1 MKLAE
6 ALQER
11 ADLNRKIEQLRSRLQ
26 SNCLVQEGESPVE
39 PPEALLSELDEA
51 IARLERLIAAINKT
65 NCAAQADGETLT
77 ALIARKDCLNVKLSA
92 YRDLV
97 YAASQ
102 TAHRARG
109 TEIRILPAV
118 DVRALQK
125 QADALAKALRETD
138 NRLQAAN
145 WAIDLMED

>member
-26 SNCLVQEGESPVE
+26 NNCLVQEGEPPVE
-39 PPEALLSELDEA
+39 PPEALLEELNGA
-51 IARLERLIAAINKT
+51 VARLERLIAAINST
-65 NCAAQADGETLT
+65 NCQTTAGGETLT
-77 ALIARKDCLNVKLSA
+77 ALIARRDCLSVKLAA

-102 TAHRARG
+102 NTHRARG

-125 QADALAKALRETD
+125 EADALAKALRETD

-145 WAIDLMED
+145 WATELME

>member
-11 ADLNRKIEQLRSRLQ
+11 ADLNRRIEQLRSRLQ
-26 SNCLVQEGESPVE
+26 NNCLTQEGETPAE
-39 PPEALLSELDEA
+39 DPEALLEELNGA
-51 IARLERLIAAINKT
+51 FGRLEYLIAAINRT
-65 NCAAQADGETLT
+65 NCAVTAGGETLT
-77 ALIARKDCLNVKLSA
+77 SLIARKDCLSVKLAA

-102 TAHRARG
+102 AAHRARG
-109 TEIRILPAV
+109 TEIRVLPTV

-125 QADALAKALRETD
+125 EADALAKALRETD

-145 WAIDLMED
+145 WASELME

>member
-26 SNCLVQEGESPVE
+26 NNCLTQEGEKPAE
-39 PPEALLSELDEA
+39 PPEALLKELNEA
-51 IARLERLIAAINKT
+51 FTRLEYLIAAINRT
-65 NCAAQADGETLT
+65 NCQATAGGETLT
-77 ALIARKDCLNVKLSA
+77 ALIARKDCLGVKLSA
-92 YRDLV
+92 YRDLA
-97 YAASQ
+97 YAAGQ
-102 TAHRARG
+102 AAHRARG
-109 TEIRILPAV
+109 TEIRILPTV

-125 QADALAKALRETD
+125 EADALAKALRETD

-145 WAIDLMED
+145 WSTDLIE

>member
-26 SNCLVQEGESPVE
+26 NNCLVQEGESPVE
-39 PPEALLSELDEA
+39 PPEALLAELDGA
-51 IARLERLIAAINKT
+51 IARLEYLIAAINRT
-65 NCAAQADGETLT
+65 NCATQADGESLT
-77 ALIARKDCLNVKLSA
+77 ALIARKDCLSVRLSA

-102 TAHRARG
+102 ATHRARG
-109 TEIRILPAV
+109 TEIKVLPAV

-125 QADALAKALRETD
+125 QADELAKTLRETD

-145 WAIDLMED
+145 WTIDLME

>member
-26 SNCLVQEGESPVE
+26 NNCLVQEGESPLE
-39 PPEALLSELDEA
+39 QPEALLRELDSA
-51 IARLERLIAAINKT
+51 FARLEYLIAAINRT
-65 NCAAQADGETLT
+65 NCAVLTGGETLT
-77 ALIARKDCLNVKLSA
+77 SLIARKDCLSVKLSA
-92 YRDLV
+92 YRDLA

-102 TAHRARG
+102 TTHRARG
-109 TEIRILPAV
+109 TEIKILPAL

-125 QADALAKALRETD
+125 RADALAKALRETD

-145 WAIDLMED
+145 WLTELMED